1 MNEEKILST
10 DNSTNKENT
19 NDTNIEIKNP
29 EPSSNLSSEGQRLLE
44 DAENII
50 AKNDQL
56 IKKHSHKKLVVFIVI
71 FAILALFI
79 LAFSTVFA
87 LININND
94 KIINGIQIQGI
105 DVSNLTSDEAKEK
118 VSTIMNNFLDHEIT
132 IKHDDFTAVLIPKQF
147 GVSFDVDKAITD
159 AYSIGRSGNIF
170 KNNFEILN
178 SLLKNNSILIDV
190 NYDAAIFSS
199 NINEINGLLPDKVVN
214 SDYYVD
220 GTTLH
225 ITRGKDG
232 VVVDEEK
239 FKKDVL
245 SNLEMLNLKTS
256 DIDIPVVN
264 KKATQI
270 DIDAIYKEVHKAP
283 VDAYYT
289 TNPYVVYPSSTGL
302 DFDISLDEAKQ
313 ILSEEKDEYEIPL
326 KVLYPSVSTNDIG
339 SEAFPDMLSKF
350 STSFTSSNSNRS
362 TNIRLAAQKING
374 TVLMPGETFSYNQ
387 VVGKRTAAAG
397 FKPAPA
403 YFGGEVVQEYGGGI
417 CQVSS
422 TLYNAV
428 LYANLEI
435 TERTNHGFKPS
446 YVTPGL
452 DATVSWGGPD
462 FKFTNNRDYPI
473 RISCDTSGK
482 ILKIYIYGLKRDTDY
497 KVVLESKYVSTVYA
511 KTTYKTDPSLASGET
526 KVIQSGS
533 NGCRTVA
540 YKYLYDSNGTLVST
554 ECLSRDTYNPHNK
567 VIAVGP

>member
-10 DNSTNKENT
+10 NNSTNKENT
-19 NDTNIEIKNP
+19 NDTNVEVKNP
-29 EPSSNLSSEGQRLLE
+29 ELSSNLPSEGQKLLE

-87 LININND
+87 LTNINND

-105 DVSNLTSDEAKEK
+105 DVSNLTAEEATEK
-118 VSTIMNNFLDHEIT
+118 VSAIMNSFLDHEIT

-178 SLLKNNSILIDV
+178 SLLKNNSIFIDV
-190 NYDAAIFSS
+190 NYDESIFSS

-220 GTTLH
+220 GTTLYL
-225 ITRGKDG
+225 TRGKDG
-232 VVVDEEK
+232 VAVDEEK

-270 DIDAIYKEVHKAP
+270 DIDAIYKEVHKDP

-302 DFDISLDEAKQ
+302 DFDISLDEVKQ

-339 SEAFPDMLSKF
+339 NEAFPDMLSKF

-387 VVGKRTAAAG
+387 VVGK
-397 FKPAPA
+397 K
-403 YFGGEVVQEYGGGI
+403 
-417 CQVSS
+417 
-422 TLYNAV
+422 
-428 LYANLEI
+428 
-435 TERTNHGFKPS
+435 
-446 YVTPGL
+446 
-452 DATVSWGGPD
+452 
-462 FKFTNNRDYPI
+462 NRCC
-473 RISCDTSGK
+473 RI
-482 ILKIYIYGLKRDTDY
+482 
-497 KVVLESKYVSTVYA
+497 
-511 KTTYKTDPSLASGET
+511 
-526 KVIQSGS
+526 
-533 NGCRTVA
+533 
-540 YKYLYDSNGTLVST
+540 
-554 ECLSRDTYNPHNK
+554 
-567 VIAVGP
+567 

>member
-19 NDTNIEIKNP
+19 NDTNIEIKNT

-105 DVSNLTSDEAKEK
+105 DVSNLTSNEAKEK

-170 KNNFEILN
+170 ENNFEILN

-190 NYDAAIFSS
+190 NYDEAIFSS

-232 VVVDEEK
+232 VAVDEEK

-533 NGCRTVA
+533 NGCKTVA

>member
-170 KNNFEILN
+170 ENNFEILN

>member
-29 EPSSNLSSEGQRLLE
+29 EPSSNLSSDGQRLLE

-170 KNNFEILN
+170 ENNFEILN

-199 NINEINGLLPDKVVN
+199 NITEINGLLPDKVVN

-232 VVVDEEK
+232 VAVDEEK

-497 KVVLESKYVSTVYA
+497 KVVLESTYVSTVYA

>member
-1 MNEEKILST
+1 
-10 DNSTNKENT
+10 
-19 NDTNIEIKNP
+19 
-29 EPSSNLSSEGQRLLE
+29 
-44 DAENII
+44 
-50 AKNDQL
+50 
-56 IKKHSHKKLVVFIVI
+56 
-71 FAILALFI
+71 
-79 LAFSTVFA
+79 
-87 LININND
+87 
-94 KIINGIQIQGI
+94 
-105 DVSNLTSDEAKEK
+105 
-118 VSTIMNNFLDHEIT
+118 MNNFLDHEIT
-132 IKHDDFTAVLIPKQF
+132 IKHNDFTAVLIPKQF

-170 KNNFEILN
+170 ENNFDILN
-178 SLLKNNSILIDV
+178 SLLKNNSIFIDV
-190 NYDAAIFSS
+190 NYDESIFSS
-199 NINEINGLLPDKVVN
+199 NMNEINGLLPDKVVN

-256 DIDIPVVN
+256 DIDIPVIK

-270 DIDAIYKEVHKAP
+270 DIDAIYKEVHKDP

-302 DFDISLDEAKQ
+302 DFNISLDEAKQ

-462 FKFTNNRDYPI
+462 FKFTNSRDYPI
-473 RISCDTSGK
+473 RISSGK

-533 NGCRTVA
+533 NGCKTVA

>member
-10 DNSTNKENT
+10 NNSTNKENT
-19 NDTNIEIKNP
+19 NDTNIELKNP

-170 KNNFEILN
+170 ENNFEILN

-190 NYDAAIFSS
+190 NYDKAIFSS

-462 FKFTNNRDYPI
+462 FKFTNNRDYPV

>member
-10 DNSTNKENT
+10 NNSTNKENT
-19 NDTNIEIKNP
+19 NDTNVEVKNP
-29 EPSSNLSSEGQRLLE
+29 ELSSNLPSEGQKLLE
-44 DAENII
+44 DAESII

-56 IKKHSHKKLVVFIVI
+56 MKKHSHKKLVVFIVI

-87 LININND
+87 LTNINND

-105 DVSNLTSDEAKEK
+105 DVSNLTAEEATEK
-118 VSTIMNNFLDHEIT
+118 VSAIMNSFLDHEIT

-178 SLLKNNSILIDV
+178 SLLKNNSIFIDV
-190 NYDAAIFSS
+190 NYDESIFSS

-220 GTTLH
+220 GTTLYL
-225 ITRGKDG
+225 TRGKDG
-232 VVVDEEK
+232 VAVDEEK

-270 DIDAIYKEVHKAP
+270 DIDAIYKEVHKDP

-339 SEAFPDMLSKF
+339 NEAFPDMLSKF

-554 ECLSRDTYNPHNK
+554 ECLSRDTYNQHNK
-567 VIAVGP
+567 VLAVGP